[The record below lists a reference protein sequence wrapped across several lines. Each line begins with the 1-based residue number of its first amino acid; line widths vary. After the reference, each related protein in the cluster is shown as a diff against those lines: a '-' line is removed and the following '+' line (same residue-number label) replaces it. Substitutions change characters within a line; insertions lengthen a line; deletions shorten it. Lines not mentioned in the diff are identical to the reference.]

1 MSIQEL
7 LEKFNGLLQ
16 DKPWW
21 ARFANSQFIQMMSIF
36 GAQVIYMAQ
45 NHARRALGEG
55 FISTATKRSS
65 ILAAAEDRGY
75 VGPLITPSAGAVS
88 IRNKTKQELQLP
100 IYSEFLSSM
109 ELPYVLSDA
118 VTIPAGE
125 AVEVSSVKQMELVH
139 IQANIEKE
147 SAFYTL
153 LLPKDITSE
162 TASIDVFVVVNGERR
177 KWKYNPMFRLS
188 RATSEHYV
196 LVYRP
201 SEQLGVRF
209 GNGSTGAMP
218 PAGSRVE
225 IEAWCSQGETTL
237 AQGQKLTPAG
247 NIASMVEMLEVVT
260 TTPITGGSGF
270 ESTEDTRYRAQYYV
284 PFDEQVVW
292 GGDYNYFIRRHVPG
306 LSWLAVWGEQQQEA
320 ATGKKDLLNIN
331 TIFFSGHKPGVSQEH
346 LSELIYSALKGV
358 PNYLNKNFRW
368 VPVNP
373 KPFTISL
380 TGSANKNVVINDA
393 IKEIWDTLEARFGYD
408 STSFGAELEDN
419 DVQFVQVKVKDMWAC
434 VNDMKLLSTFEIVV
448 NGMLPSENL
457 NDFIY
462 LNTKDS
468 VFDIRLPGGVI
479 R

>member
-21 ARFANSQFIQMMSIF
+21 ARFANSQLIQMMSVF
-36 GAQVIYMAQ
+36 GAQVIYIAQ
-45 NHARRALGEG
+45 SHTRRALGEG

-75 VGPLITPSAGAVS
+75 VGPLITPSSGTIS
-88 IRNKTKQELQLP
+88 IRNKTKQEIQLP
-100 IYSEFLSSM
+100 IYAELLSSL

-118 VTIPAGE
+118 VTIPAGGT
-125 AVEVSSVKQMELVH
+125 VEVKNVLQMEMVS
-139 IQANIEKE
+139 ISADIEKE
-147 SAFYTL
+147 SAFFTL
-153 LLPKDITSE
+153 LLPKDITAE
-162 TASIDVFVVVNGERR
+162 TASINVFVLAGGLRR

-247 NIASMVEMLEVVT
+247 NISSMAEMLEVVT
-260 TTPITGGSGF
+260 TSPITGGSGF

-292 GGDYNYFIRRHVPG
+292 GGDYRYFIHRHVPG
-306 LSWLAVWGEQQQEA
+306 MSWLAVWGEQQQEA
-320 ATGKKDLLNIN
+320 ATGVKDLRNIN
-331 TIFFSGHKPGVSQEH
+331 TIFFSGHKPGVSQEQLADAIH
-346 LSELIYSALKGV
+346 MALKSV
-358 PNYLNKNFRW
+358 PNALNKNFRW
-368 VPVNP
+368 MEVNK
-373 KPFTISL
+373 KPFTITL
-380 TGSANKNVVINDA
+380 TGRANKNVVINDA
-393 IKEIWDTLEARFGYD
+393 KKAITDELESRFGYD
-408 STSFGAELEDN
+408 SKSFGDELEN
-419 DVQFVQVKVKDMWAC
+419 GDVQFVQVKVKDMWTC
-434 VNDMKLLSTFEIVV
+434 VDEMGLLSTYDITVE
-448 NGMLPSENL
+448 GMQESENL

-462 LNTKDS
+462 LDTKNS
-468 VFDIRLPGGVI
+468 TFDIRQSGEVI

>member
-201 SEQLGVRF
+201 SEQLGSDLVMVRL
-209 GNGSTGAMP
+209 AP
-218 PAGSRVE
+218 CLQPEAGSRSKPV
-225 IEAWCSQGETTL
+225 CSQGETTL
-237 AQGQKLTPAG
+237 AQGPKVDACRH
-247 NIASMVEMLEVVT
+247 IASMVEMLEVVT

-331 TIFFSGHKPGVSQEH
+331 TIFFSGHKPGVSQ
-346 LSELIYSALKGV
+346 A
-358 PNYLNKNFRW
+358 
-368 VPVNP
+368 PVRAD
-373 KPFTISL
+373 L
-380 TGSANKNVVINDA
+380 
-393 IKEIWDTLEARFGYD
+393 
-408 STSFGAELEDN
+408 
-419 DVQFVQVKVKDMWAC
+419 
-434 VNDMKLLSTFEIVV
+434 
-448 NGMLPSENL
+448 
-457 NDFIY
+457 
-462 LNTKDS
+462 
-468 VFDIRLPGGVI
+468 
-479 R
+479 